1 MNVKPQTRF
10 TNHRG
15 VGKYADISFETEVQV
30 GKKETRTQRVR
41 TKMHYFE
48 AGLEHR
54 RTLLLLH
61 GTGQSAYFYANNF
74 EALARH
80 FHVIL
85 PDLPGHGY
93 SGCPEM
99 DYVIGD
105 FSVALEAFLHR
116 IGAGQVY
123 IVAYGQAAGYA
134 ADFCYYNPDRVQRMV
149 FISPGA
155 YANTGALYARHFSG
169 MLGGYYAG
177 RLAHLAQGEKYW
189 KRLLLDQTMLTE
201 RDIDEFCRPF
211 ARNGVRICTRLSA
224 ANYLE
229 EDLENVL
236 AAVSCPVL
244 VLSGADD
251 NVSSPEDTALFC
263 DTLPNAYAMQ
273 LHGCGALPH
282 FEKPA
287 AVNRGISRFLLGK
300 L

>member
-15 VGKYADISFETEVQV
+15 VGKYADISFETQVQV
-30 GKKETRTQRVR
+30 ERKQKQPARIR

-48 AGLEHR
+48 AGQEHR

-61 GTGQSAYFYANNF
+61 GTAQSAYFYAHNF

-99 DYVIGD
+99 DYVIED

-116 IGAGQVY
+116 IGVGKVY

-134 ADFCYYNPDRVQRMV
+134 ADFCCYNPERVRRMV
-149 FISPGA
+149 FINPGA
-155 YANTGALYARHFSG
+155 YENTRSLYARRLSG
-169 MLGGYYAG
+169 LFGGYFSG
-177 RLAHLAQGEKYW
+177 RLAHFPHGEKYM
-189 KRLLLDQTMLTE
+189 KKLLLDQTMLTD
-201 RDIDEFCRPF
+201 RDIEEFCRPF
-211 ARNGVRICTRLSA
+211 ARRGVQLCTRLASV
-224 ANYLE
+224 NYLE
-229 EDLENVL
+229 EDLEGTIP
-236 AAVSCPVL
+236 AVSCPVL

-251 NVSSPEDTALFC
+251 SLSSKKDFQYFC
-263 DTLPNAYAMQ
+263 DTLPDAYFMEV
-273 LHGCGALPH
+273 HGCGALPH

-287 AVNRGISRFLLGK
+287 VVNRGISKFLLGR